1 MDKYLNKLPG
11 TESRFQSGDKITVTL
26 RGAMIRENEDWTKHP
41 LKGKNDLFI
50 MTTYQFAQDTPVKKI
65 HMIENEVD
73 LGWQGDFF
81 TRTILAMSD
90 FKDIDE
96 ALTLHLQIYDIDKW
110 TGYGFLDDLEGI
122 AKSAAAAFPALSV
135 YAMGA
140 PIIKS
145 VVNLADSIDKHDK
158 IIDERIVL
166 ESDKEDSGHKLLQK
180 GYYVCFRKPVDTKK
194 ALFINSDMR
203 VVNQDNKEF
212 EDCSYAVI
220 EVSKDFKKSQE
231 FEIDQSAAKL
241 ASELTRKEHGDKA
254 PIEFL
259 RDTLSYY
266 TKFKDLERAR
276 ELREK
281 RKLAEKDSKNEK
293 LNPSEIDLLDKL
305 EKREDLKPYLN

>member
-1 MDKYLNKLPG
+1 MDKYLNKDPG
-11 TESRFQSGDKITVTL
+11 NESQFKSGDEISVIF
-26 RGAMIRENEDWTKHP
+26 RGAMILENEDWIKHP

-65 HMIENEVD
+65 HMIANGVE

-96 ALTLHLQIYDIDKW
+96 ALTLHLQIYDIDRWK
-110 TGYGFLDDLEGI
+110 GYGFLDDLEGI
-122 AKSAAAAFPALSV
+122 AKSVAVAFPALSV
-135 YAMGA
+135 YSIGA

-145 VVNLADSIDKHDK
+145 AAELADGIDNHDK

-166 ESDKEDSGHKLLQK
+166 ETETEDSGHKLLQK
-180 GYYVCFRKPVDTKK
+180 GYYICFRNPVDTKK
-194 ALFINSDMR
+194 TLFINSDMR
-203 VVNQDNKEF
+203 VVETGGKEF
-212 EDCSYAVI
+212 DACSYAVI
-220 EVSKDFKKSQE
+220 EVSKQFKKTPD
-231 FEIDQSAAKL
+231 FEIDQSVAKL
-241 ASELTRKEHGDKA
+241 ASELTSKEHGDKA

-276 ELREK
+276 ELRAKPKAELNSSEK
-281 RKLAEKDSKNEK
+281 KLLEK
-293 LNPSEIDLLDKL
+293 LEN
-305 EKREDLKPYLN
+305 REDLKPYLPPK

>member
-1 MDKYLNKLPG
+1 MDKYLIKTPG
-11 TESRFQSGDKITVTL
+11 DESQFQSGDHISVIF
-26 RGAMIRENEDWTKHP
+26 RGAMILENEDWMKHP
-41 LKGKNDLFI
+41 FKGKNDLFV

-65 HMIENEVD
+65 HMIANGVE

-81 TRTILAMSD
+81 TRTVLAIND

-122 AKSAAAAFPALSV
+122 AKSVAVAFPALSV
-135 YAMGA
+135 YSIGA

-145 VVNLADSIDKHDK
+145 AANLVESIDKHDK

-166 ESDKEDSGHKLLQK
+166 ETETEESGHKLLQK
-180 GYYVCFRKPVDTKK
+180 GYYVCFRSPVDTKRV
-194 ALFINSDMR
+194 LFLNSDMR
-203 VVNQDNKEF
+203 VVDAGNKEF
-212 EDCSYAVI
+212 IDCSYAVI
-220 EVSKDFKKSQE
+220 EISKDFKKSPE

-259 RDTLSYY
+259 RETLSKY
-266 TKFKDLERAR
+266 TKFKDLERAK

-281 RKLAEKDSKNEK
+281 PKTELNSSEKKLLEK
-293 LNPSEIDLLDKL
+293 LEN
-305 EKREDLKPYLN
+305 REDLKPYLPPK